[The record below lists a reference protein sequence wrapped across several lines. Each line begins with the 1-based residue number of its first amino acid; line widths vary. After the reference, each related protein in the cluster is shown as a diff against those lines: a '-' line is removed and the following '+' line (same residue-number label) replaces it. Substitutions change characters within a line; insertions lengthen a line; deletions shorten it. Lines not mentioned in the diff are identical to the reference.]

1 MGRENSA
8 LRSSQFAATYNSLSM
23 LGSSIGAHDIE
34 FNSDGTK
41 MFVASYNRDT
51 VREYALST
59 AFDLTTMSYTWYKT

>member
-23 LGSSIGAHDIE
+23 LGNIGGHDIE

-41 MFVASYNRDT
+41 MFVAAYSRDT

-59 AFDLTTMSYTWYKT
+59 AFDLTTMSIPAN